1 MKTRDIIA
9 PLETRQAPSRTA
21 DNPNG
26 LAHEQAQ
33 MDVAVAEVQEDL
45 LELYKR
51 FIELRDTYARLKMR
65 RGEGGPM
72 QSSTGKPASGSQ
84 AQPVAEARGSRRPHR

>member
-1 MKTRDIIA
+1 MKTKDIIGRGPDA
-9 PLETRQAPSRTA
+9 PAVNLTT

-65 RGEGGPM
+65 RGEGGAT
-72 QSSTGKPASGSQ
+72 QSGAGKPASGSQ
-84 AQPVAEARGSRRPHR
+84 AQAVAEVLGSRRQRR

>member
-1 MKTRDIIA
+1 MKTTDIIGRGQDA
-9 PLETRQAPSRTA
+9 PAVNMTT

-65 RGEGGPM
+65 RGEGNAMKSGAA
-72 QSSTGKPASGSQ
+72 KPTSAPQPQ
-84 AQPVAEARGSRRPHR
+84 AVAEARGSRRQRR

>member
-1 MKTRDIIA
+1 MKTRDIIGRA
-9 PLETRQAPSRTA
+9 ETSPAVNLTA

-65 RGEGGPM
+65 RGEGGAM
-72 QSSTGKPASGSQ
+72 QSGTVKATSGLQ
-84 AQPVAEARGSRRPHR
+84 AQAVAEMRGSRRPRR

>member
-1 MKTRDIIA
+1 
-9 PLETRQAPSRTA
+9 
-21 DNPNG
+21 
-26 LAHEQAQ
+26 

-65 RGEGGPM
+65 RGEGNAMKSGA
-72 QSSTGKPASGSQ
+72 GKPTSAQQ
-84 AQPVAEARGSRRPHR
+84 AQALAEARGSRRQRR

>member
-1 MKTRDIIA
+1 
-9 PLETRQAPSRTA
+9 
-21 DNPNG
+21 
-26 LAHEQAQ
+26 

-65 RGEGGPM
+65 RGEGGVM
-72 QSSTGKPASGSQ
+72 QSGEGKPASGSQ
-84 AQPVAEARGSRRPHR
+84 VQSVAEARGNRRPRR

>member
-1 MKTRDIIA
+1 MKTRDIIHPAEA
-9 PLETRQAPSRTA
+9 PHALVKTA

-45 LELYKR
+45 LELYQR

-65 RGEGGPM
+65 RDQPP
-72 QSSTGKPASGSQ
+72 SAAPPTKPAQ
-84 AQPVAEARGSRRPHR
+84 AKAAAETRISRGPPR

>member
-1 MKTRDIIA
+1 MKTKGIIGRA
-9 PLETRQAPSRTA
+9 EPSPTVNLTA

-33 MDVAVAEVQEDL
+33 MDVAVSEVQEDL

-65 RGEGGPM
+65 RGEGNAMKSGAA
-72 QSSTGKPASGSQ
+72 KPTSAPQPQ
-84 AQPVAEARGSRRPHR
+84 AVAEARGRRRPGR

>member
-1 MKTRDIIA
+1 MKTRDIIQPA
-9 PLETRQAPSRTA
+9 EVPQALSKTT

-65 RGEGGPM
+65 RDQP
-72 QSSTGKPASGSQ
+72 QAAATKATHASAVS
-84 AQPVAEARGSRRPHR
+84 EARGRRRPGR

>member
-1 MKTRDIIA
+1 MKTKDIIVS
-9 PLETRQAPSRTA
+9 PGRQPVGISKTA

-33 MDVAVAEVQEDL
+33 MDVAMAEVQEDL
-45 LELYKR
+45 IALHKR

-65 RGEGGPM
+65 RD
-72 QSSTGKPASGSQ
+72 QSAMAATPSTTTQ
-84 AQPVAEARGSRRPHR
+84 AKAVAEMQRDRRPHR